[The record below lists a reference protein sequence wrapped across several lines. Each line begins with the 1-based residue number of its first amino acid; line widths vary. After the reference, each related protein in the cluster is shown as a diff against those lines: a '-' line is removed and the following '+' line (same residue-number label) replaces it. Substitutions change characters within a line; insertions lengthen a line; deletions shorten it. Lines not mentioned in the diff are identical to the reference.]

1 VDDVAELVG
10 VIALFVALALVPLLL
25 LALLVGAPGRVR
37 LRLLGR
43 LRRRPAERPTV
54 SRRPLGDVAADARR
68 LSDRYHREGM
78 RFAQYEGRRQAF
90 DRVLGEAA
98 EMLEIEHLLHVL
110 PPGPECDQERRR
122 VEECLVRAGLLL
134 HRSEPA

>member
-1 VDDVAELVG
+1 VAELVG
-10 VIALFVALALVPLLL
+10 VMALFAALALVPLVL
-25 LALLVGAPGRVR
+25 LAVLVGAPGRSLIR
-37 LRLLGR
+37 IPGF
-43 LRRRPAERPTV
+43 LRRRRRSEDLPMTH
-54 SRRPLGDVAADARR
+54 RPLSDVAADARR
-68 LSDRYHREGM
+68 LAEGYHREGM

-110 PPGPECDQERRR
+110 PPGPSCDQERAR
-122 VEECLVRAGLLL
+122 VEARLTQAGLLL